1 MSGGL
6 HEAVARAIADT
17 MRPYGE
23 EARELCWDAAAVA
36 IRVYDAEAQQQVEA
50 CPGVV
55 RPNYANGREFVDVQL
70 WQSDVL
76 AALAALAEEQQ
87 A

>member
-1 MSGGL
+1 MSGL
-6 HEAVARAIADT
+6 HEAVARAIAAQDRLAPT
-17 MRPYGE
+17 D
-23 EARELCWDAAAVA
+23 REVHDDMAAAA
-36 IRVYDAEAQQQVEA
+36 IRVCLTEAQQQVEA